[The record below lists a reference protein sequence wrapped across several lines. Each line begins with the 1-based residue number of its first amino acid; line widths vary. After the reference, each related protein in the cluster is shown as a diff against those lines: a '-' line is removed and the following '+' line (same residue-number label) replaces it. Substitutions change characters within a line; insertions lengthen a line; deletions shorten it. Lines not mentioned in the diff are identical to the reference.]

1 MTVDLQTDS
10 LVDENYLYCQAVSV
24 LRVSHVDL
32 ETLLERLS
40 KGLVFNRPPIGE
52 LGVKGCLDHLVGCVL
67 SDLVI
72 FCWHVVWER
81 CRARKLLVRFWIL
94 Q

>member
-24 LRVSHVDL
+24 LRVGHVDL
-32 ETLLERLS
+32 ETLPERLS
-40 KGLVFNRPPIGE
+40 KGLVFNRLYTGE
-52 LGVKGCLDHLVGCVL
+52 LGVKRCLDLLVGCVL

-72 FCWHVVWER
+72 FCRHAVWES
-81 CRARKLLVRFWIL
+81 
-94 Q
+94 